1 MKTRNAGIRR
11 IPSRPNVTS
20 ELEGSRSTP
29 SAPPSANAWSTV
41 ASSASENAVAPI
53 PRMPGSSDQWMPSDE
68 SRPVA
73 SSGKLPSRSGW
84 TRRTVSHQP

>member
-1 MKTRNAGIRR
+1 MNTRKAGIRR

-20 ELEGSRSTP
+20 ELDGSRSTP
-29 SAPPSANAWSTV
+29 SAPPSAKAWSTI
-41 ASSASENAVAPI
+41 ASIASEKAVAPT
-53 PRMPGSSDQWMPSDE
+53 PRIPGSSDQWMPSEE

-73 SSGKLPSRSGW
+73 ISGKFPSRSGC